1 MKICAGQWACC
12 KSLYS
17 ARLVHTYFKPI
28 QDENIL
34 LTPAAGA
41 LVVIRYALKKK
52 QRYYLGIFPKR
63 RAPPPFW
70 EPLIQKIFL
79 VFILHFRT

>member
-41 LVVIRYALKKK
+41 LKKK

-63 RAPPPFW
+63 RTPPHP
-70 EPLIQKIFL
+70 PLLGTPYPKKIFS
-79 VFILHFRT
+79 VYFAF